1 MLLTA
6 LMVRSFKKM
15 AYKNFRKGK
24 KFSRRDANSAKKSFR
39 KAESKE
45 GRSGKMDKSKLKCY
59 NCGEK
64 GHFAPECEKR
74 KADKSQTFIK
84 RRKSN

>member
-1 MLLTA
+1 
-6 LMVRSFKKM
+6 MVKSFKKM
-15 AYKNFRKGK
+15 AYKNFGKGK
-24 KFSRRDANSAKKSFR
+24 KFSMRDANSDKKSFR
-39 KAESKE
+39 TAESKE
-45 GRSGKMDKSKLKCY
+45 GKYEKMNKSKVKCC